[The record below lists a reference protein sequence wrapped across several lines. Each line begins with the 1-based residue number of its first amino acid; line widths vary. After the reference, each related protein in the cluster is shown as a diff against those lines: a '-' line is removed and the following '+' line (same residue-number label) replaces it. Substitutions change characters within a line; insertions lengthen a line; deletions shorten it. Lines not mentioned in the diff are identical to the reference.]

1 MAWYKRYSVPFQS
14 RELKQYVV
22 YVYEQTS
29 GALVTLRG
37 GESPFV
43 TQEDDNDDIFTPIR
57 KQTGYLRVI
66 DETGDLLETLIPE
79 NNVQKLVRL
88 YLGHYSSGAFVEDN
102 LMWQGFLCA
111 EAYTQPWDNQV
122 KMIEFPVKSLLA
134 AMDDIFLPES
144 YLGDEISIAKV
155 FVDAYNTLQETPNSV
170 YCINNLNNA
179 ETDFLKVRVE
189 VATFFSEETV
199 TNEGQS
205 SIEYIAKSFYD
216 AISDIAKLYGLMVRE
231 YNGNLYIAMFDNG
244 DGKIGNLQIPQWSS
258 FVSIANGNTYGGSMI
273 GVPETSLLDYVD
285 FAGLDNTAGFVL
297 GGKRAIVSV
306 NLGGLTFNISL
317 PQTEETADA
326 PIEFQLQ
333 TGKLFVQPHA
343 PRVNDFEDCTFYEYR
358 VENGASQQVGGS
370 DYATTLQKTV
380 INGYVPNPYNSADSH
395 LYTGAFPIRW
405 YNQTEDTEQVV
416 LRNGLYFN
424 TQYKTAATSPSGI
437 EYNALYSISS
447 KFKLKAAEGWIRIDF
462 KWHNI
467 IWAQIHSSGTNY
479 YFDDAA
485 QELGLAV
492 KAQVIIAL
500 RVGDMWWNGSAWVE
514 YERLSD
520 AIDNHAYF
528 TIFIT
533 NNTIDTNKTAD
544 MNIVENDGYFV
555 PIVDPMD
562 AEVTLH
568 ILNFVPVTTSDSVY
582 RFCYSHILT
591 NLELSHVRPIS
602 IVASE
607 RGTNTYIKEILA
619 KGFSEDKET
628 SMSVGTMNNNVPSPC
643 FIKRSLTEYIELLTY
658 YADGGTTYTERPE
671 LNLLNRIVAQFSR
684 LRRTFTAMMKNP
696 FSAIQTYD
704 FFQIRFTYLSKK
716 FFGVVSNNDW
726 REDTQK
732 VKFIEVS

>member
-1 MAWYKRYSVPFQS
+1 MAWYKRYEVLFGS
-14 RELKQYVV
+14 RLGNQYAVNI
-22 YVYEQTS
+22 YEQTS
-29 GALVTLRG
+29 GNVVRLTG
-37 GESPFV
+37 SDEPFV
-43 TQEDDNDDIFTPIR
+43 TQEDDSDDIFTPIR

-111 EAYTQPWDNQV
+111 EAYMQPWDNQT

-134 AMDDIFLPES
+134 AMEDIFLPES
-144 YLGDEISIAKV
+144 YLGDEIAIAKV

-170 YCINNLNNA
+170 YCINNLNDA
-179 ETDFLKVRVE
+179 EADFLKVRVE
-189 VATFFSEETV
+189 MAAFFSEETI

-216 AISDIAKLYGLMVRE
+216 AISEIAKLYGLMVRE
-231 YNGNLYIAMFDNG
+231 YNGTLYIAMFDNG

-258 FVSIANGNTYGGSMI
+258 FVGIANGNTYGGAMI

-285 FAGLDNTAGFVL
+285 FAGLNNNAGFVL
-297 GGKRAIVSV
+297 GGKRAIVNV

-317 PQTEETADA
+317 PQTEETSDT

-333 TGKLFVQPHA
+333 TGKLFIQPHA
-343 PRVNDFEDCTFYEYR
+343 PRVSDTEVCSFLEY
-358 VENGASQQVGGS
+358 SISTLVGLS
-370 DYATTLQKTV
+370 DYATMLQKTI
-380 INGYVPNPYNSADSH
+380 INGYTANPYASANTH

-405 YNQTEDTEQVV
+405 FNQKNTEQVV
-416 LRNGLYFN
+416 LKNGLYFN
-424 TQYKTAATSPSGI
+424 TQYRTSAGVPSGI
-437 EYNALYSISS
+437 TYNTLYQIGSRL
-447 KFKLKAAEGWIRIDF
+447 KLKAARGWIRINF
-462 KWHNI
+462 EWHNI
-467 IWAQIHSSGTNY
+467 IWAQIHNSGTNY

-485 QELGLAV
+485 QELGHDI
-492 KAQVIIAL
+492 KSQVIVAL
-500 RVGDMWWNGSAWVE
+500 RVGNMWWNGSAWVE
-514 YERLSD
+514 YGNISD
-520 AIDNHAYF
+520 AIANHAYF

-544 MNIVENDGYFV
+544 MNILEDDGYFV
-555 PIVDPMD
+555 PVVDPMD
-562 AEVTLH
+562 EKVTLH

-582 RFCYSHILT
+582 RYCYSHILN
-591 NLELSHVRPIS
+591 NLEISHIRPIS

-619 KGFSEDKET
+619 SGFGEDKET
-628 SMSVGTMNNNVPSPC
+628 SMSVGTMNNNAPSPC
-643 FIKRSLTEYIELLTY
+643 FIKRSITEYIELLTY

-671 LNLLNRIVAQFSR
+671 INLLSRIVAQFNR
-684 LRRTFTAMMKNP
+684 LRRTFTAIMKNP

-704 FFQIRFTYLSKK
+704 FFQLRFTYLGKK

-726 REDTQK
+726 REDIQK